1 MAVLTS
7 TSASP
12 ASANPVFVGGV
23 RRETRI
29 PERTLLAGLGLT
41 SFSALLL
48 ELALTRLFSVVL
60 FYHFAFLAISIA
72 LLGLGAGGVFAY
84 LLKGRIATWDT
95 RRFAAHLCLA
105 NGLVVVLV
113 LETVL
118 RVPVTLDVSRAN
130 VFRLTLLYVDAAI
143 PFFLAGLLFSV
154 VFARES
160 ARIPRMYGADLCG
173 GALAC
178 LATVPLVNWLG
189 GPNTILVAG
198 IALAVAAVIWTES
211 RTTRWRAVALA
222 FCLAVLIGFNHSGKL
237 IDVVY
242 AKGMFRDP
250 AWVEFARWNALSRVE
265 VDKQGPAKAIV
276 IDADASTYIMNAEI
290 ARWHETDWERALMSA
305 PPALANV
312 LRPHGEFAIIGPGG
326 GVDVLR
332 AVANG
337 SAGVTGIEINPIIA
351 NTIMRGRYADYS
363 QHLYERPDVHIE
375 VTDGRSFI
383 RATQKRFDVVQM
395 TLVDTW
401 ASTAAGAFALSENN
415 LYTVEAFREYFEH
428 LKPDGMIAITRWE
441 FRHPREALRVVAV
454 AMDALHRLGVAN
466 PARNFI
472 VASQGELNADG
483 IPVVVLAKKTA
494 FTAEEERAVGAHLQS
509 YPQLNALYLPSQRG
523 QNVFSDLIASNDPYV
538 FARNYAYNVAPV
550 SDNAPFF
557 FFTLKA
563 RQIVGELSLKH
574 GIDWKVNLG
583 VLVLLVV
590 LAISAAA
597 VLLFLVLPLAWRGEH
612 SRQSPL
618 PLLYF
623 VAVGLGYILVEIAFI
638 QRFVLFLGHPTYA
651 LTVVIFLL
659 MLSSGAGSLYSRLWL
674 ARAEQGWLPL
684 ALVIATLLFYV
695 VFLPSRLADLVGM
708 NFGSRLVVSGVLLVP
723 LGFVMGMPFPTGLR
737 ALAAKSA
744 SFDKLGPRFP
754 AQDLFMKSR
763 REESSVQ
770 LAPEF
775 PAFADNAVEWAWAMN
790 AAASVL
796 GSVLAMVIAI
806 QFGLTVTLA
815 CGAAA
820 YLLALVLMP
829 ALRAKAA

>member
-1 MAVLTS
+1 MSATIQAVTPVVS
-7 TSASP
+7 TA
-12 ASANPVFVGGV
+12 
-23 RRETRI
+23 EI
-29 PERTLLAGLGLT
+29 PERTLLAGLGVT
-41 SFSALLL
+41 SFAALLL

-84 LLKGRIATWDT
+84 LLKNRLARSDT
-95 RRFAAHLCLA
+95 RTLAARLCLDSSI
-105 NGLVVVLV
+105 VVLFALEVV
-113 LETVL
+113 LH
-118 RVPVTLDVSRAN
+118 VPVTLTVSGRN
-130 VFRLTLLYVDAAI
+130 FLHLTAIYISAAL
-143 PFFLAGLLFSV
+143 PFFLTGIQFSV

-160 ARIPRMYGADLCG
+160 RRIPRLYAADLSG

-178 LATVPLVNWLG
+178 LAVVPLLNCIG
-189 GPNTILVAG
+189 GPNTIAVSAALMALAGVIWAKPSSGVRKVAG
-198 IALAVAAVIWTES
+198 GLVVLFLILIAA
-211 RTTRWRAVALA
+211 
-222 FCLAVLIGFNHSGKL
+222 NHSSRL

-242 AKGMFRDP
+242 AKGILRDKS
-250 AWVEFARWNALSRVE
+250 WVEFARWNALSRVE
-265 VDKQGPAKAIV
+265 VDRQGQAKAIV
-276 IDADASTYIMNAEI
+276 IDADASTYIMNCDI
-290 ARWHETDWERALMSA
+290 AHWHDSDWERNLMSA

-312 LRPHGEFAIIGPGG
+312 LRPHGNFAIIGPGG

-337 SAGVTGIEINPIIA
+337 SPSVTGIEINPIIA
-351 NTIMRGRYADYS
+351 NTIMRGRYADYA
-363 QHLYERPDVHIE
+363 QHLYDRPEVHIH
-375 VTDGRSFI
+375 VTDGRSFL
-383 RATQKRFDVVQM
+383 RSTPQHFDVVQM

-428 LKPDGMIAITRWE
+428 LNPDGMIAITRWE
-441 FRHPREALRVVAV
+441 FRQPREALRVVSV

-472 VASQGELNADG
+472 VASDGPLDEDG

-494 FTAEEERAVGAHLQS
+494 FTAEEEAAVRLHLEK
-509 YPQLNALYLPSQRG
+509 YDQLAAIYLPFHVTAATPD
-523 QNVFSDLIASNDPYV
+523 QNPFADLIASNDPYR
-538 FARNYAYNVAPV
+538 FAQSYAYNVAPV

-557 FFTLKA
+557 FFTLKPA
-563 RQIVGELSLKH
+563 QVLGPHGVQH

-583 VLVLLVV
+583 VLVLILV
-590 LAISAAA
+590 LAISLVA
-597 VLLFLVLPLAWRGEH
+597 VLAFLVLPLALST

-659 MLSSGAGSLYSRLWL
+659 MMSSGAGSLFSR
-674 ARAEQGWLPL
+674 RWLPGTEL
-684 ALVIATLLFYV
+684 AWMPLLLVIIALLGN
-695 VFLPSRLADLVGM
+695 VFVLPRALPAWVGFDFGYRLAVCAM
-708 NFGSRLVVSGVLLVP
+708 LLIP

-737 ALAAKSA
+737 ALAARSA
-744 SFDKLGPRFP
+744 SDVSPGV
-754 AQDLFMKSR
+754 AA
-763 REESSVQ
+763 E
-770 LAPEF
+770 
-775 PAFADNAVEWAWAMN
+775 DNAVEWAWAMN

-815 CGAAA
+815 CGIAA
-820 YLLALVLMP
+820 YLAALALLP
-829 ALRAKAA
+829 ALRARA